1 MKRLAGIE
9 VGTVIAR
16 DDPDGLGRVRVRVP
30 GIVGG
35 ESPNW
40 AEPYGGTGGGSAQRG
55 TFDPPAVGANVG
67 VFFRR
72 GDPDFP
78 CYICGPHGA
87 PGGTTD
93 VPTDGEVEG
102 DDRQNAVLED
112 EEWLIQ
118 RDSRS
123 AAVPQRWRVQHK
135 STGAEIVIDSAG
147 KIYLGDEAA
156 SEGVVL
162 GTTYRS
168 DETNLL
174 LQLAQRFLTAGLNLN
189 LVAADPAF
197 LLAFPAA
204 AALMANAGAALVSA
218 QADVLGSSL
227 ATAINHVS
235 LITFT
240 E

>member
-135 STGAEIVIDSAG
+135 STGVEIVID
-147 KIYLGDEAA
+147 
-156 SEGVVL
+156 
-162 GTTYRS
+162 
-168 DETNLL
+168 
-174 LQLAQRFLTAGLNLN
+174 
-189 LVAADPAF
+189 
-197 LLAFPAA
+197 
-204 AALMANAGAALVSA
+204 AGAREKLESYANSRRPTPRGSIRSKRGSVSSPERRFEEA
-218 QADVLGSSL
+218 PFGVPRSL
-227 ATAINHVS
+227 AKKSTS
-235 LITFT
+235 S
-240 E
+240 